1 MTNLVNNTIIS
12 AVEVMEVEALMNTV
26 KATDIVAME
35 TQFKVVNRFVNDL
48 FSQAPVM
55 PRVVITK
62 EGIQVDNILGSNG
75 PITNHK
81 NVKYSTQRQKVRF
94 ISVDEFDNEKVR
106 YETVGLGTN
115 YRYTESLIK
124 VKVSTDLGSV
134 LDNIKSEYVLLNVKE
149 GDAKIP
155 VNGLIDGEPISK
167 YMEKGYVRYA
177 VNSWSNSD
185 ERNGGILLYNA
196 DERTPDQAFK
206 DLDEAFGGALSAR
219 LNTHK
224 AKGGVTIEGLQ
235 KDITR
240 NGIFNAPMMHM
251 ATIGNSKSGIL
262 VVKEKIKGVEDYTEA
277 QHAEMKAMGIEID
290 DYTYD
295 GQLWMAAS
303 LVKRM
308 VKNTFGFNI
317 TDEEACALSLQ
328 SRADVLV
335 TKTYSATDY
344 NEVINRIAE
353 RIKASYKY
361 FVIGNEDNIEVIVDA
376 NGYKLMTENY
386 AETATNIKLHVL
398 DIARH
403 SMSNTSGQLLE
414 KFMVKDSAR
423 VIKYLRKAAADRIDM
438 YNYEKTEAT
447 DLTFTT
453 DNNGNL
459 QIKEKLT
466 DALIIRDR
474 KRFELDKFCMERL
487 IYENIKLQKSAVNKL
502 KLPVKSLFLRA
513 LFDYS
518 KLIQGEAEYILGYDK
533 ALDALECYSVS
544 VTEANYYA
552 IEEISNE
559 YKANLANGMTV
570 KEARRIRK
578 AALDNILTAVTIK
591 YPCPGSEEFQ
601 LVRFLTLEEIAERIV
616 AKISDA
622 KDRELVYKMFASKG
636 DGNIL
641 ISPCNTVKNKLA
653 GMDTDYDA
661 VAVIFEKELVDIV
674 VESERTNTC
683 VCIDTK
689 GFKPE
694 YKAKAKAKAMLDN
707 FATL

>member
-1 MTNLVNNTIIS
+1 MTNVLNNNA
-12 AVEVMEVEALMNTV
+12 AVVEVEALMNSV
-26 KATDIVAME
+26 KATGLVELE
-35 TQFKVVNRFVNDL
+35 TQSRVVNKFVGDL
-48 FSQAPVM
+48 FDNAPVY
-55 PRVVITK
+55 PRIVVTQ
-62 EGIQVDNILGSNG
+62 EGITVDNILGANG
-75 PITNHK
+75 PIADHK
-81 NVKYSTQRQKVRF
+81 NVKYAETLKKVSF
-94 ISVDEFDNEKVR
+94 IVVDEYGNETKR
-106 YETVGLGTN
+106 EALTGPGTK
-115 YRYTESLIK
+115 YRYTESL
-124 VKVSTDLGSV
+124 VKVNV
-134 LDNIKSEYVLLNVKE
+134 ANAVAAQLDSIKAEAILLNVAK
-149 GDAKIP
+149 GDAKIS
-155 VNGLIDGEPISK
+155 VNGSIEGVPAAK
-167 YMEKGYVRYA
+167 YIEQGYVRYS

-196 DERTPDQAFK
+196 EERTPEMAFN
-206 DLDEAFGGALSAR
+206 DLDEVFGGALSAR
-219 LNTHK
+219 LEEHK
-224 AKGGVTIEGLQ
+224 ANDDATLKVLQ

-251 ATIGNSKSGIL
+251 GTIGNNKSGIL
-262 VVKEKIKGVEDYTEA
+262 VVLEKIKGVEDYTE
-277 QHAEMKAMGIEID
+277 QQREEMKAMGIDID
-290 DYTYD
+290 NYTYD
-295 GQLWMAAS
+295 GQMWMAAS

-308 VKNTFGFNI
+308 VKDTFGFDI
-317 TDEEACALSLQ
+317 TDEEACALSVQ

-353 RIKASYKY
+353 RIKATYEY
-361 FVIGNEDNIEVIVDA
+361 FVIGNKNNIEVIVDA
-376 NGYKLMTENY
+376 NGYKLMTKNHAENS
-386 AETATNIKLHVL
+386 TNIKLYVL

-438 YNYEKTEAT
+438 YNADKLVEG
-447 DLTFTT
+447 DFTYT
-453 DNNGNL
+453 TANNGEL
-459 QIKEKLT
+459 VISQKLT
-466 DALIIRDR
+466 DGLIMSNAERFVTDR
-474 KRFELDKFCMERL
+474 YCMERL
-487 IYENIKLQKSAVNKL
+487 ISDNIKLQESAVNKL

-518 KLIQGEAEYILGYDK
+518 KLIQGAAEYILGYDK
-533 ALDALECYSVS
+533 ELDALECYSLS
-544 VTEANYYA
+544 VTEANFYE
-552 IEEISNE
+552 IEVIYDKYRE
-559 YKANLANGMTV
+559 NLANGMEV
-570 KEARRIRK
+570 EEARRIRK
-578 AALDNILTAVTIK
+578 LALDAILTAVAIK

-601 LVRFLTLEEIAERIV
+601 LVRFLTLEEVAERIV
-616 AKISDA
+616 EKISDA

-674 VESERTNTC
+674 LESERSNVC

-689 GFKPE
+689 GNKPE
-694 YKAKAKAKAMLDN
+694 YKAKAKAKAMLDG

>member
-1 MTNLVNNTIIS
+1 MTNLVNNTIVS
-12 AVEVMEVEALMNTV
+12 AAEVMEVETLMNTV
-26 KATDIVAME
+26 KATDIVEME
-35 TQFKVVNRFVNDL
+35 TQFKIVDRFVKEL
-48 FSQAPVM
+48 FSNVPVM

-62 EGIQVDNILGSNG
+62 EGVQVDNILGSNG

-81 NVKYSTQRQKVRF
+81 NVKYSNQRKKIRF
-94 ISVDEFDNEKVR
+94 ISVDEFGNEKVR
-106 YETVGLGTN
+106 YETVGNGTN

-124 VKVSTDLGSV
+124 VKVSNDLGSV
-134 LDNIKSEYVLLNVKE
+134 LDNIKAEYVLLNVKE
-149 GDAKIP
+149 ADAKIP
-155 VNGLIDGEPISK
+155 VNGLVDGEPVAK
-167 YMEKGYVRYA
+167 YLERGYVRYA

-206 DLDEAFGGALSAR
+206 DLDEAFGGALSAK
-219 LNTHK
+219 LNSYKDGK
-224 AKGGVTIEGLQ
+224 ATIEKIQ

-251 ATIGNSKSGIL
+251 GTIGNSKSGIL
-262 VVKEKIKGVEDYTEA
+262 VVKEKIRGVEDYTEA

-290 DYTYD
+290 NYTYD

-308 VKNTFGFNI
+308 VKDTFGFTI

-335 TKTYSATDY
+335 SKTYSATDY
-344 NEVINRIAE
+344 NEVIDRIAE
-353 RIKASYKY
+353 RIKANYKY
-361 FVIGNEDNIEVIVDA
+361 FVIGNPNKIEVIVDA
-376 NGYKLMTENY
+376 NGYKLMTEDHAKN
-386 AETATNIKLHVL
+386 ATNIKLHVL

-438 YNYEKTEAT
+438 YNHEKTEAT
-447 DLTFTT
+447 DLTFAV
-453 DNNGNL
+453 DNNGEL
-459 QIKEKLT
+459 QIREKLT
-466 DALIIRDR
+466 DALMIRNR

-533 ALDALECYSVS
+533 GLDALECYSSS

-559 YKANLANGMTV
+559 FKANLANGMDI

-578 AALDNILTAVTIK
+578 AALDKILTAVTIK

-601 LVRFLTLEEIAERIV
+601 VVRFLTLEEIAERIV
-616 AKISDA
+616 AKISNP

-674 VESERTNTC
+674 IESERTNTC

-694 YKAKAKAKAMLDN
+694 YKAKAKAKAMLDT
-707 FATL
+707 FTTL